1 MNHRIKKS
9 IKTYNDMVFYDG
21 MSLIK
26 KSGLNM
32 ILFELIYKLGF
43 AAVFYPV
50 FLFLLKFTLRKSG
63 FYILPIIIFFIS

>member
-50 FLFLLKFTLRKSG
+50 FLFLLNLLKRPEIMPTV
-63 FYILPIIIFFIS
+63 IADNI

>member
-1 MNHRIKKS
+1 
-9 IKTYNDMVFYDG
+9 MVFYDG

-43 AAVFYPV
+43 AAVFLSCV
-50 FLFLLKFTLRKSG
+50 FYFLLKFTLRKSG
-63 FYILPIIIFFIS
+63 FFISYQ